1 MFSLDFGL
9 LDGPVEYSTR
19 VTPEPAA
26 PSSAVRE
33 TTTSLPFLL
42 SCLAVTTGTLV
53 STLMVW
59 ETSRLL
65 SFSSVARAEMVT
77 EPCAVTLIGP
87 LPLVHSPLPILY
99 SIVFSCAVMVNSG
112 AVVYRPE
119 PGAAES
125 KSIAT
130 IGWAFGSE
138 GATTKNVPSAL
149 ILPTPSIEP
158 STKPTCSTSAY
169 SAAGIL
175 SQVTL

>member
-1 MFSLDFGL
+1 
-9 LDGPVEYSTR
+9 
-19 VTPEPAA
+19 
-26 PSSAVRE
+26 
-33 TTTSLPFLL
+33 
-42 SCLAVTTGTLV
+42 
-53 STLMVW
+53 MVW

-99 SIVFSCAVMVNSG
+99 SIVFIGTVETPRCAVMVNFG
-112 AVVYRPE
+112 AVVYQPE

-158 STKPTCSTSAY
+158 STKPTCSASAY

>member
-99 SIVFSCAVMVNSG
+99 SIVFIGTVETPRCAVMVNFG
-112 AVVYRPE
+112 AVVYQPE
-119 PGAAES
+119 PGPRS
-125 KSIAT
+125 R
-130 IGWAFGSE
+130 
-138 GATTKNVPSAL
+138 NR
-149 ILPTPSIEP
+149 
-158 STKPTCSTSAY
+158 
-169 SAAGIL
+169 
-175 SQVTL
+175 